1 MDILGSLVFFLG
13 GVGIFLIG
21 MKLMGEHLES
31 NSGKSLRKLFD
42 KLNNNRVAG
51 VGIGIGTTVLTQ
63 SSSATT
69 VMIVGFASAG
79 IMSLTQAT
87 SIIMGANI
95 GTTITTQLIALEFLG
110 KTFSILPFVGALM
123 MMLGKNK
130 VKSIGTIL
138 AGVGMIFLGMELM
151 KSGVSGI
158 KNEPFVL
165 EVFAAGKENP
175 FLMFIA
181 GLILTMVIQSS
192 AGTTGIVMSFVGQM
206 GLTPAFYALIGAN
219 IGTCITAVLASFGSN
234 IHGRRVAV
242 MHTLFNCIG
251 AIIFLIP
258 ISVGVPFASWL
269 ESAFPGIAATQVAMF
284 HTIFNVSTTLI
295 LLAFVKPLAKL
306 VEKIVKEN
314 KKDQKEALRLQYLDE
329 NILTNGPIAVNQMRK
344 ELVGM
349 AELARENFDRSMKS
363 LITGDV
369 SERETFDQVEKKINF
384 LNRETTKYLVKMAGL
399 ELSDHDDIKVGTFY
413 HVVTDLE
420 RIGDYAENIFE
431 YAEKAK
437 HEDIEFSPDA
447 VSEMQKLRDLIDAQ
461 MEECLDAFAHSSLV
475 KYSSLEAREDEIDDL
490 VIELQDTH
498 IRRLNEGKCTP
509 IASSLF
515 LSLASN
521 IERIGDHTRNIY
533 ITLKDYVKG
542 PQHVQSKEIK

>member
-1 MDILGSLVFFLG
+1 MDILGSLVLFLG

-21 MKLMGEHLES
+21 MKMMGEHLES
-31 NSGKSLRKLFD
+31 NSGKTLRKLFD
-42 KLNNNRVAG
+42 KLNNNRIAG

-69 VMIVGFASAG
+69 VMIVGFAGAG
-79 IMSLTQAT
+79 IMSLMQAT

-95 GTTITTQLIALEFLG
+95 GTTITTQIIALKFLG
-110 KTFSILPFVGALM
+110 QIFSVLGFVGALM

-130 VKSIGTIL
+130 MKSIGTIL
-138 AGVGMIFLGMELM
+138 AGIGMIFIGMELM
-151 KSGVSGI
+151 GMGFEGLKE
-158 KNEPFVL
+158 EPAVMNIFMTYGDNGLVM
-165 EVFAAGKENP
+165 
-175 FLMFIA
+175 FLA
-181 GLILTMVIQSS
+181 GLILTMIIQSS
-192 AGTTGIVMSFVGQM
+192 AGTTGIVMNCM
-206 GLTPAFYALIGAN
+206 GMISLGPAFYALIGAN

-251 AIIFLIP
+251 ALLFIIPLTLGWPLADWLIALFP
-258 ISVGVPFASWL
+258 GVP
-269 ESAFPGIAATQVAMF
+269 ATQVAMF
-284 HTIFNVSTTLI
+284 HTFFNVTTTLI
-295 LLAFVKPLAKL
+295 LLPFVKPLSSL
-306 VEKIVKEN
+306 VQKIVRES

-329 NILTNGPIAVNQMRK
+329 NILANGPIAVAQMRK

-349 AELARENFDRSMKS
+349 AELSKENFDRSMHA
-363 LITGDV
+363 LINGDI
-369 SERETFDQVEKKINF
+369 SDRASFDQVETKINF

-399 ELSDHDDIKVGTFY
+399 ELSEHDDTKVGTFY

-437 HEDIEFSPDA
+437 SENIEFSEDA
-447 VSEMQKLRDLIDAQ
+447 INEMKKLRDLIDAQ
-461 MEECLDAFAHSSLV
+461 MEQCLDAFAHSTLV
-475 KYSSLEAREDEIDDL
+475 NYDELEKREDEIDDL

-533 ITLKDYVKG
+533 ISLKDYVKDV
-542 PQHVQSKEIK
+542 QHVVAKENI